1 MKYDTDRLRAGYG
14 KYYTPRANTSRKAP
28 TSGYAPASTPK
39 PAPFSARPQHFQNG
53 PSTGAQRYASY
64 ARAAHQQQSWGKK
77 HDDGQTRAD
86 AYRAFQGM
94 KNSPNTPGRGGFAN
108 SGQSPRPKSAY
119 EYFKTPPKQGENT
132 GPTRSHTSARRKN
145 GFAPGTSGG
154 DEPMAANTSAYSN
167 VPREDRAQSF
177 SYFFDNSAPSP
188 TARREGASNTSK
200 PDLERSRSQ
209 YAGTGGEK
217 TFFSS
222 SWLGRTPEMRYSQGA
237 RASRTNP
244 PSPTHADTGRHRS
257 ASPNLKTDRDRT
269 FAPSTSSSEEEDD
282 DDEDDLRPGESSAPK
297 PKAVP
302 KSRIRRHQR
311 PSDKNSWSTGTGEH
325 SFPAQSTARPGP
337 TYYYPW
343 TNRFDYWTPGSYEN
357 VYFSA
362 NREYPKGH
370 DSDSA
375 AAPRNPFAGTFA
387 SRNFQRQFDPYGEV
401 FPPR

>member
-1 MKYDTDRLRAGYG
+1 
-14 KYYTPRANTSRKAP
+14 
-28 TSGYAPASTPK
+28 
-39 PAPFSARPQHFQNG
+39 
-53 PSTGAQRYASY
+53 
-64 ARAAHQQQSWGKK
+64 
-77 HDDGQTRAD
+77 
-86 AYRAFQGM
+86 M
-94 KNSPNTPGRGGFAN
+94 KNSPNTSGRGGFAN

-119 EYFKTPPKQGENT
+119 EYFKTPPKQGEST
-132 GPTRSHTSARRKN
+132 GPTRSHTSARKKN

-167 VPREDRAQSF
+167 VPREDRAQAF
-177 SYFFDNSAPSP
+177 NYFFDNSAPSP
-188 TARREGASNTSK
+188 TARKTAASNASR

-209 YAGTGGEK
+209 YASTGGEK

-222 SWLGRTPEMRYSQGA
+222 SWLGRTPDMRYPQGA

-244 PSPTHADTGRHRS
+244 PSPTHEDTSRHRS
-257 ASPNLKTDRDRT
+257 ASPNLKTNRART
-269 FAPSTSSSEEEDD
+269 FAPSSTSSDVDDD
-282 DDEDDLRPGESSAPK
+282 DDEDEDEDEDDSRPSGFSAPK

-311 PSDKNSWSTGTGEH
+311 SSDKNGWSTGTGEH
-325 SFPAQSTARPGP
+325 SFPAHSTAGPGP

-343 TNRFDYWTPGSYEN
+343 TDRFVYWTPGSYEHM
-357 VYFSA
+357 YYSA
-362 NREYPKGH
+362 NREHHKGH

-387 SRNFQRQFDPYGEV
+387 SRNFQRQFDPYGEA